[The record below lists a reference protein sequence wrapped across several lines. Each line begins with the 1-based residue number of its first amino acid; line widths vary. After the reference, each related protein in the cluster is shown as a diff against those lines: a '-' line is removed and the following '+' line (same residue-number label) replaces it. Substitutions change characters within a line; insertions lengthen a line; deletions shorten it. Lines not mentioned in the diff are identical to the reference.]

1 MLRLLLKT
9 FFIIF
14 VPAFF
19 ITFTMLLAKDDFSA
33 NSNEVNVGLA
43 YQRLDSLRDNQK
55 IILIAGS
62 SGSWSTCS
70 QMLVDAFHLPVVN
83 TCSHAGMGMRMQFE
97 LYKQFMR
104 DGDIVVFFP
113 EYYGGLGSLYGE
125 STLVRALSTHLPSK
139 YTLFS
144 FNQWKH
150 CFKYIGIH
158 FVECIKDRGRKATEG
173 PYAPQSV
180 NKYGDIDCDRPHGE
194 ITDHY
199 GVRDSLDSDALDY
212 IKYIHQ
218 YTKEKGI
225 KLIFLP
231 PTFMERNYRE
241 EEKHINS
248 LYSYY
253 KEKGIPYQA
262 LPKRYMFPDSLYCNT
277 PYHMTAEG
285 TKLRTKLLIEDM
297 MFYIKN
303 SNRN

>member
-1 MLRLLLKT
+1 MLRLITKT
-9 FFIIF
+9 FLLISIPFL
-14 VPAFF
+14 V
-19 ITFTMLLAKDDFSA
+19 ITSVMLLTKDDFSA
-33 NSNEVNVGLA
+33 NSNEINVGLA
-43 YQRLDSLRDNQK
+43 YNRLDSLRNEQK

-62 SGSWSTCS
+62 SGSWSTNS

-97 LYKQFMR
+97 IYKPFMKK
-104 DGDIVVFFP
+104 GDIVVFFP

-125 STLVRALSTHLPSK
+125 STLLRALSTHLPSK

-144 FNQWKH
+144 MKQWQH

-158 FVECIKDRGRKATEG
+158 FVECINDRGRKATDG
-173 PYAPQSV
+173 PYSPQAV

-199 GVRDSLDSDALDY
+199 NVKDSLDSDALEY
-212 IKYIHQ
+212 IKYIHE
-218 YTKEKGI
+218 YTKERGI

-241 EEKHINS
+241 EEKHINA
-248 LYSYY
+248 LYNYY

-262 LPKRYMFPDSLYCNT
+262 LPKRYMFPDSLYSNT

-285 TKLRTKLLIEDM
+285 AKLRTKLLIEDM
-297 MFYIKN
+297 MFFIKK